1 MEEKEPV
8 GQRIRR
14 FVLLIATVFTVTVA
28 VVVTQR
34 LSNDALAILIGLS
47 AGVVVML
54 PFVALLFLI
63 WRRQEQQ
70 VREQY
75 QSRPAPSN
83 PPVVVVTPPG
93 LPGYGQQR
101 PSLQDGSRSQWS
113 MSAPAERKFTI
124 VGGER

>member
-1 MEEKEPV
+1 MEEREPV
-8 GQRIRR
+8 GKRIRR

-34 LSNDALAILIGLS
+34 LSNDALAMLIGLS

-63 WRRQEQQ
+63 WRRQERQ

-75 QSRPAPSN
+75 QSRSASHN

-93 LPGYGQQR
+93 LSGYGQQR
-101 PSLQDGSRSQWS
+101 PALQDGARSQWS

-124 VGGER
+124 VGGEG